1 MTLTVHSIDSDKK
14 LVISRVE
21 EREKDHLLEQFLNF
35 LAEDIK
41 NNHQNLQGINT
52 DLINH
57 IQSLV
62 SEVEIN
68 FDLPLSEE
76 DE

>member
-1 MTLTVHSIDSDKK
+1 MTLTAICA
-14 LVISRVE
+14 E
-21 EREKDHLLEQFLNF
+21 ESKNDPLLGQFLNF
-35 LAEDIK
+35 IAEDIK
-41 NNHQNLQGINT
+41 NNPQNLQGINT